1 MVPPWGP
8 NQVLSAGHRH
18 SVTRERTE
26 HLLPGTTATVLLVAL
41 RARLPRP
48 GEYPGHREQKVRPPL
63 S

>member
-8 NQVLSAGHRH
+8 NQVMRAGHRH

-26 HLLPGTTATVLLVAL
+26 HLLLVAL

-48 GEYPGHREQKVRPPL
+48 CEYPWDRERNVWPPL
-63 S
+63 SFAYQEQP